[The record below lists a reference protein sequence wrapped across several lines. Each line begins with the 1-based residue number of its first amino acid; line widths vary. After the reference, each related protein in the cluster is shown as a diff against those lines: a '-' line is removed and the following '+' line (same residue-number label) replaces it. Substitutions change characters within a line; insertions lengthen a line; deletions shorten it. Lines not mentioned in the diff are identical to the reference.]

1 MATAVTS
8 PKEVRRAEL
17 KSARSFSD
25 FVNSVRKANSRNG
38 LVRAEAHEQLG
49 EYGSTYVTKA
59 AMGETSGTIGGYTVP
74 IEFSTKLLRVIAE
87 NSFIYPRATIV
98 PMGAERTLCPTINVE
113 TAQSAGIP
121 SFFGGMAFKWGFS
134 DPPTETEPTFRQI
147 ELNAWDLL
155 GYSNISNQM
164 FQDIGVEGNDAL
176 LDMFGKAGA
185 WFSEYAFLRGTGSAN
200 LMPMGIINCNGKKS
214 VARAGSNAIV
224 IADIANMAA
233 AMLPYSWASAI
244 WACSPACL
252 AQIMKLSNYIVN
264 IGEESPGL
272 AGILLGRP
280 LYVTDKLPNLGT
292 AGDLV
297 FFDPSLYIVGQRT
310 EVVIDVS
317 DQQLFQTNQT
327 QFRTWLRL
335 DGVPQVS
342 SPITMAGD
350 GSTTVSPY
358 VILAA

>member
-1 MATAVTS
+1 MATAMTE
-8 PKEVRRAEL
+8 PKL
-17 KSARSFSD
+17 ISTGKTARYFSD
-25 FVNSVRKANSRNG
+25 FVHTVHKASSRNSYVSG
-38 LVRAEAHEQLG
+38 EAHDQLK
-49 EYGSTYVTKA
+49 EWGSRYVSKA

-74 IEFSTKLLRVIAE
+74 IEFSTKLLKSIAE
-87 NSFIYPRATIV
+87 HSFIYPRATVV

-113 TAQSAGIP
+113 TAQAAGIP
-121 SFFGGMAFKWGFS
+121 SFFGGMTLRWGFS
-134 DPPTETEPTFRQI
+134 QAPSETEPTFRQV

-164 FQDIGVEGNDAL
+164 LGDIGEEGNDAL
-176 LDMFGKAGA
+176 LDIFGKAGA
-185 WFSEYAFLRGTGSAN
+185 WFAEYAFLRGTGSAQ
-200 LMPMGIINCNGKKS
+200 LMPMGIVNCNGKKS
-214 VARAGSNAIV
+214 VARAGSNAIA

-233 AMLPYSWASAI
+233 EMLPYSWANAI

-252 AQIMKLSNYIVN
+252 GQIMKLSNYIVN

-297 FFDPSLYIVGQRT
+297 FFDPSLYIIGQRT